1 MQEGLTT
8 SGVAPVSSHLC
19 TTSRKS
25 ASARSTSSPTT
36 MTTTTPAADSSRT
49 RHPSRRH
56 LAPLERCPPPKHT
69 RSESQLIAQSFLYAR
84 QTRQVHPQQQ
94 VFSVEHHLM
103 NLREK
108 DATVVEIQTDS
119 GHEQRHER
127 RPAKTMSR
135 RSQQQWDGR
144 SMNSVSQI
152 DRVSRVFFPILFVAI
167 NLFYWYT
174 YVPPS

>member
-1 MQEGLTT
+1 
-8 SGVAPVSSHLC
+8 
-19 TTSRKS
+19 
-25 ASARSTSSPTT
+25 
-36 MTTTTPAADSSRT
+36 
-49 RHPSRRH
+49 
-56 LAPLERCPPPKHT
+56 
-69 RSESQLIAQSFLYAR
+69 
-84 QTRQVHPQQQ
+84 
-94 VFSVEHHLM
+94 M